1 MKDDRI
7 FELLLKKA
15 EEELSDA
22 EQKELKAWI
31 QTSEAN
37 RLEGEKIMEA
47 LLAARKP
54 ADHIPIDLNAEYSAV
69 KSKMGKSRRIA
80 PFWRVAAGV
89 LFALGMV
96 WLVRDFATHKSSIET
111 YTGPQGA
118 IRLEDGSTIWLQDGS
133 TFKIAFTESLRKA
146 TLEGQGYF
154 EVTPDTT
161 KSFEIE
167 TTLGIITVVGT
178 SFEVLASQDSLRV
191 IVSEG
196 QVRLSAEE
204 ASVLLTAG
212 EVGVVLSGAIQK
224 KRTNRPAGA
233 WRIAPIPF
241 DQASLGEVLTAI
253 ENHYV
258 IDFTTNNQEVLNCR
272 LSMMLDFPPLEE
284 VILTLETLL
293 DIEVDLISEGNYSI
307 LGNGC
312 Q

>member
-1 MKDDRI
+1 MKDERI
-7 FELLLKKA
+7 FELMLKKA
-15 EEELSDA
+15 EAHISDA
-22 EQKELKAWI
+22 EQKELKAWM

-47 LLAARKP
+47 LLAAKKP
-54 ADHIPIDLNAEYSAV
+54 REDISIDLDAEYSVV

-80 PFWRVAAGV
+80 PFWRIAAGV
-89 LFALGMV
+89 LIALGVV
-96 WLVRDFATHKSSIET
+96 WLIRDFSINEAYTET
-111 YTGPQGA
+111 YTGPQEA
-118 IRLEDGSTIWLQDGS
+118 IQLEDGSTIWLQEGS
-133 TFKIAFTESLRKA
+133 TFEIAFSESSRKA

-154 EVTPDTT
+154 EVAPDAIKT
-161 KSFEIE
+161 FEIE
-167 TTLGIITVVGT
+167 TTLGIITVIGT
-178 SFEVLASQDSLRV
+178 AFEVLSSQDSLRV

-204 ASVLLTAG
+204 ASVVLAAG

-224 KRTNRPAGA
+224 KRTIKPAGA
-233 WRIAPIPF
+233 WRMAPLSF

-258 IDFTTNNQEVLNCR
+258 INFTTNNQQVLNCR

-293 DIEVDLISEGNYSI
+293 DIEVDMISEGNYSI
-307 LGNGC
+307 SGNGC